1 MLSVPTTQESLVFV
15 DRFAPYAV
23 NILRIHFREDLPW
36 AATELLKDGEKIGN
50 VRLEAEN
57 GRTVVLYEFD
67 TVRAD
72 FEFRSH
78 LSRLSPT
85 FLDEMPADEES
96 FMGLFFIGLVDAW
109 HLHTTL
115 TKMCEH
121 HTCFRLT
128 GDVADTWRVAD
139 KPYSPSVADELKD
152 MYGNGLEAVANAML
166 VAVEQQSTEVASHRH
181 RRSRR
186 KLAAVSANSRKTIEF
201 SSAEESPAQV
211 ECMA

>member
-72 FEFRSH
+72 FEFRTH
-78 LSRLSPT
+78 LSRLSAT

-115 TKMCEH
+115 TKMCER

-139 KPYSPSVADELKD
+139 QPYSQAVADNLKE
-152 MYGNGLEAVANAML
+152 MYGSGLEVVANAML
-166 VAVEQQSTEVASHRH
+166 AAVEQQSTEVACHRNL
-181 RRSRR
+181 RSQR
-186 KLAAVSANSRKTIEF
+186 KLATVSANGRKTHEF
-201 SSAEESPAQV
+201 SGAGEPSAQV